1 MIISLMD
8 DMKALSLQSEDIII
22 SQDNSF
28 ATSSNVEEM
37 KIVLQF
43 YDDVIEKLS
52 KIAEHIAK
60 TVAMLEE

>member
-8 DMKALSLQSEDIII
+8 DMKALSLQSEDI

-43 YDDVIEKLS
+43 YDVIEKLS

>member
-1 MIISLMD
+1 MD
-8 DMKALSLQSEDIII
+8 DMKALSLQSENL

-28 ATSSNVEEM
+28 ATPSNEEEM

-60 TVAMLEE
+60 TVALLEE

>member
-8 DMKALSLQSEDIII
+8 DMKALSLQSDDL

-28 ATSSNVEEM
+28 AKSSNVEEM
-37 KIVLQF
+37 KIALQF

-52 KIAEHIAK
+52 EIAEHIAK
-60 TVAMLEE
+60 TVALLEE

>member
-1 MIISLMD
+1 MIISIMD
-8 DMKALSLQSEDIII
+8 DMKALSLQSEDI

>member
-8 DMKALSLQSEDIII
+8 DMKALSLQSEDL
-22 SQDNSF
+22 SQDNLFSK
-28 ATSSNVEEM
+28 SSNVEEM
-37 KIVLQF
+37 KIALQF

-60 TVAMLEE
+60 IVALLEE

>member
-8 DMKALSLQSEDIII
+8 DMKALSLQSEDL

-28 ATSSNVEEM
+28 SKSLNVEEM
-37 KIVLQF
+37 KIALQF

-60 TVAMLEE
+60 IVPSLEE

>member
-8 DMKALSLQSEDIII
+8 DMKALSLQSDDL

-28 ATSSNVEEM
+28 PKSSNVEEM
-37 KIVLQF
+37 KIALQF

-60 TVAMLEE
+60 TVALLEE

>member
-8 DMKALSLQSEDIII
+8 DMKALSLQSEDL

-28 ATSSNVEEM
+28 SKSLNVEEM
-37 KIVLQF
+37 KIALQF

-52 KIAEHIAK
+52 KFAEHIAK
-60 TVAMLEE
+60 IVALLEE

>member
-8 DMKALSLQSEDIII
+8 DMKALSVQSEDL

-28 ATSSNVEEM
+28 SKSLNVEEM
-37 KIVLQF
+37 KIALQF
-43 YDDVIEKLS
+43 YDDVIEKFS

-60 TVAMLEE
+60 IVALLEE

>member
-8 DMKALSLQSEDIII
+8 EMKALSLQSEDL

-37 KIVLQF
+37 KIVLQC